1 MTLVRYE
8 VARDVAVITVD
19 NPPVNALSPGVPG
32 GIIEGLGQANS
43 DQSISAI
50 VLIGEGRGFIAGA
63 DIRYFSKPWPE
74 GEPRLGGVIEGIE
87 TSSKPVVAA
96 IHGHALGGGL
106 ELAMCCHYRV
116 IVPGARVGQPEVKLG
131 IPPGAGGTQR
141 LPRLAGVKA
150 ALDMIVSGDPVTAQQ
165 SVSLG
170 ICDQLVE
177 KDLLV
182 GALEF
187 ASKVGQAGGPHQLA
201 RDRNVV
207 VEASDLF
214 EAKRKQIERRAR
226 GMRTPYACI
235 ECVEAAV
242 ELPFDEG
249 LAREREIFEVCVTS
263 DESKAM
269 RHVFFAQRAAG
280 KIPGVSKS
288 VEPRQF
294 GSAGVVG
301 AGTMGGGIT
310 MNFANAGIPVT
321 VVEQDAVLLDKGLS
335 IIQKNYATTVAK
347 GRLTQETMDKRLA
360 LITGST
366 MLDELADADIV
377 IEAIYEEMPAKKE
390 LFGRLDEC
398 TKATAVLA
406 SNTSYLDVN
415 EIAESIPKRKGNV
428 LGTHF
433 FSPANVM
440 RLLEVV
446 RTDTVDE
453 TVLMSVL
460 NLGRKMGKLPIVSGV
475 CHGFIGN
482 RMLEGYFGEAAI
494 MVEEGAAP
502 EHIDRV
508 MYEFGMAMGPLAV
521 SDLAGLDIGWAKRK
535 AAGNGIATNVPGS
548 FVANRLCELGRY
560 GQKTRRGYYLY
571 EKGSRVPVPDP
582 EVKDLAEQA
591 ASHFGA
597 SPRVFEDQE
606 ILERCLYPLINIGA
620 TILEEGIALRASD
633 IDLVYLNG
641 YGFPVWRGGPM
652 HWAGAVGLDVV
663 ADGVR
668 RYSDK
673 SDLGHWKLSRLLGEL
688 AEDGASFESYDAG
701 NQSKGS

>member
-1 MTLVRYE
+1 
-8 VARDVAVITVD
+8 
-19 NPPVNALSPGVPG
+19 
-32 GIIEGLGQANS
+32 
-43 DQSISAI
+43 
-50 VLIGEGRGFIAGA
+50 
-63 DIRYFSKPWPE
+63 
-74 GEPRLGGVIEGIE
+74 
-87 TSSKPVVAA
+87 
-96 IHGHALGGGL
+96 
-106 ELAMCCHYRV
+106 
-116 IVPGARVGQPEVKLG
+116 
-131 IPPGAGGTQR
+131 
-141 LPRLAGVKA
+141 
-150 ALDMIVSGDPVTAQQ
+150 
-165 SVSLG
+165 
-170 ICDQLVE
+170 
-177 KDLLV
+177 
-182 GALEF
+182 
-187 ASKVGQAGGPHQLA
+187 
-201 RDRNVV
+201 
-207 VEASDLF
+207 
-214 EAKRKQIERRAR
+214 
-226 GMRTPYACI
+226 
-235 ECVEAAV
+235 
-242 ELPFDEG
+242 
-249 LAREREIFEVCVTS
+249 
-263 DESKAM
+263 M

-294 GSAGVVG
+294 GSACVVG

-377 IEAIYEEMPAKKE
+377 IEAIYEEMPVKKE

-453 TVLMSVL
+453 TVLLSVL

-494 MVEEGAAP
+494 MVEEGAEP

-548 FVANRLCELGRY
+548 FVANRRCELGRY

-620 TILEEGIALRASD
+620 TILDEGIALRASD

-668 RYSDK
+668 RYSGK

>member
-8 VARDVAVITVD
+8 VAGDVAVITVD

-74 GEPRLGGVIEGIE
+74 GEPRLGGAIEGIE

-177 KDLLV
+177 KDLLD

-187 ASKVGQAGGPHQLA
+187 ASEVGQAGGPHQLA

-207 VEASDLF
+207 VEASNLF

-249 LAREREIFEVCVTS
+249 LAREREIFEACVTS

-288 VEPRQF
+288 IEPCQF

-321 VVEQDAVLLDKGLS
+321 VVEQDAALLDKGLS

-347 GRLTQETMDKRLA
+347 GRLTQESMDKRLA

-377 IEAIYEEMPAKKE
+377 IEAIYEEMPVKKE
-390 LFGRLDEC
+390 LFGRLDKC
-398 TKATAVLA
+398 TKATAVLT

-415 EIAESIPKRKGNV
+415 EIAESVPKRKGNV

-453 TVLMSVL
+453 AVLMSVL

-494 MVEEGAAP
+494 MVEEGAEP

-535 AAGNGIATNVPGS
+535 AAGNGVATDIPGS
-548 FVANRLCELGRY
+548 FVPNRLCEMGRY
-560 GQKTRRGYYLY
+560 GQKTNRGYYLY
-571 EKGSRVPVPDP
+571 EKGSRAPVPDP
-582 EVKDLAEQA
+582 EVKDFAEQA
-591 ASHFGA
+591 ARKFGIG
-597 SPRVFEDQE
+597 PRDFDDRE

-620 TILEEGIALRASD
+620 AILEEGIALRASD

-652 HWAGAVGLDVV
+652 HWAGVIGLDVV
-663 ADGVR
+663 AAGVR
-668 RYSDK
+668 QYSRK
-673 SDLGHWKLSRLLGEL
+673 SDLGHWKLSGVLENL
-688 AEDGASFESYDAG
+688 ADDGKTFEDYDKE
-701 NQSKGS
+701 NQ

>member
-8 VARDVAVITVD
+8 VSDDVAVITVD

-32 GIIEGLGQANS
+32 GIIDGLTQANS
-43 DQSISAI
+43 DSSISAV

-116 IVPGARVGQPEVKLG
+116 IVPQARVGQPEVKLG

-150 ALDMIVSGDPVTAQQ
+150 ALDMIVSGNPVTAQQ

-177 KDLLV
+177 KDLLE

-201 RDRNVV
+201 RDRKVV
-207 VEASDLF
+207 VEDAELF

-249 LAREREIFEVCVTS
+249 LAREREIFEVCVAS

-269 RHVFFAQRAAG
+269 RHVFFAERAAG
-280 KIPGVSKS
+280 KIPRVKKS
-288 VEPRQF
+288 TEPSQF

-321 VVEQDAVLLDKGLS
+321 VVEQDAALLEKGLT

-347 GRLTQETMDKRLA
+347 GKLSQEKMDARLA

-366 MLDELADADIV
+366 MLDDLADADIV

-398 TKATAVLA
+398 LKSTAVLT

-415 EIAESIPKRKGNV
+415 EIAESIPKRVGNV

-494 MVEEGAAP
+494 MVEEGAEP

-535 AAGNGIATNVPGS
+535 AAGNGVASDVPGS
-548 FVANRLCELGRY
+548 FVPNRLCEMSRY
-560 GQKTRRGYYLY
+560 GQKTNRGYYLY
-571 EKGSRVPVPDP
+571 EKGSRAPVPDP
-582 EVKDLAEQA
+582 EVKELAEQA
-591 ASHFGA
+591 ARKFGIG
-597 SPRVFEDQE
+597 PRDFDDRE
-606 ILERCLYPLINIGA
+606 ILERCMYPLINIGA

-652 HWAGAVGLDVV
+652 HWAGVIGLDVV

-668 RYSDK
+668 QYSKK
-673 SDLGHWKLSRLLGEL
+673 SDLCHWKLSRVLEKL
-688 AEDGASFESYDAG
+688 ADSGKSFEDYDKE
-701 NQSKGS
+701 NQ

>member
-8 VARDVAVITVD
+8 VTDDVAVITVD

-32 GIIEGLGQANS
+32 GIIDGLRQANS
-43 DQSISAI
+43 DSLISSV

-74 GEPRLGGVIEGIE
+74 GESRLGGVIDGIE

-116 IVPGARVGQPEVKLG
+116 IVPQARVGQPEVKLG

-177 KDLLV
+177 KDLLE

-201 RDRNVV
+201 RDRKVV
-207 VEASDLF
+207 MEDSELF

-249 LAREREIFEVCVTS
+249 LAREREIFEVCVAS

-269 RHVFFAQRAAG
+269 RHVFFAERAAG
-280 KIPGVSKS
+280 KIPGVRKS
-288 VEPRQF
+288 IEPSQF

-310 MNFANAGIPVT
+310 MNFANAGVPVT
-321 VVEQDAVLLDKGLS
+321 VVEQDAALLEKGLS
-335 IIQKNYATTVAK
+335 IIQQNYATTVAK
-347 GRLTQETMDKRLA
+347 GRLSQVKMDARLA

-366 MLDELADADIV
+366 VLEDLADADIV

-398 TKATAVLA
+398 LKATAVLT

-415 EIAESIPKRKGNV
+415 EIAESIPKRIGNV

-494 MVEEGAAP
+494 MVEEGAEP
-502 EHIDRV
+502 ERIDRV

-535 AAGNGIATNVPGS
+535 AAGNGVATDVPGS
-548 FVANRLCELGRY
+548 FVPNRLCEMGRY
-560 GQKTRRGYYLY
+560 GQKTNRGYYLY

-591 ASHFGA
+591 ARKFGVG
-597 SPRVFEDQE
+597 PRDFDDRE
-606 ILERCLYPLINIGA
+606 ILERCMYPLINIGA
-620 TILEEGIALRASD
+620 TILEEGVALRASD

-652 HWAGAVGLDVV
+652 HWAGVIGLDVV
-663 ADGVR
+663 AEGVR
-668 RYSDK
+668 QYSKK
-673 SDLGHWKLSRLLGEL
+673 SDLCHWKLSRVLEKL
-688 AEDGASFESYDAG
+688 ADSGKSFEDYDKE
-701 NQSKGS
+701 NQ

>member
-8 VARDVAVITVD
+8 VSDDVAVITVD

-32 GIIEGLGQANS
+32 GIIDGLRQANS
-43 DQSISAI
+43 DSSISAV
-50 VLIGEGRGFIAGA
+50 VLIWEGRGFIAGA

-106 ELAMCCHYRV
+106 ELALCCHYRV
-116 IVPGARVGQPEVKLG
+116 IVPQARVGQPEVKLG

-177 KDLLV
+177 KDLLE

-201 RDRNVV
+201 RDRKVV
-207 VEASDLF
+207 VEDRELF

-249 LAREREIFEVCVTS
+249 LAREREIFEVCVAS

-269 RHVFFAQRAAG
+269 RHVFFAERAAG
-280 KIPGVSKS
+280 KIPGIKKS
-288 VEPRQF
+288 IEPSQF

-310 MNFANAGIPVT
+310 MNFANAGVPVT
-321 VVEQDAVLLDKGLS
+321 VVEQDAALLEKGLT

-347 GRLTQETMDKRLA
+347 GRLSQEKMDARLA

-366 MLDELADADIV
+366 MLDDLADADIV

-398 TKATAVLA
+398 LKATAVLT

-415 EIAESIPKRKGNV
+415 EIAESIPKRIGNV

-494 MVEEGAAP
+494 MVEEGAEP

-535 AAGNGIATNVPGS
+535 AAGNGVASDIPGS
-548 FVANRLCELGRY
+548 FVPNRLCEMGRY
-560 GQKTRRGYYLY
+560 GQKTSRGYYLY
-571 EKGSRVPVPDP
+571 EKGSRIPVPDP

-591 ASHFGA
+591 ARKFGIG
-597 SPRVFEDQE
+597 PRDFDDRE
-606 ILERCLYPLINIGA
+606 ILERCMYPLINIGA
-620 TILEEGIALRASD
+620 TILEECIALRASD

-652 HWAGAVGLDVV
+652 HWAGVIGLDVV
-663 ADGVR
+663 AEGVR
-668 RYSDK
+668 QYSKK
-673 SDLGHWKLSRLLGEL
+673 SDLCHWKLSRVLEKL
-688 AEDGASFESYDAG
+688 ADSGKSFEDYDKE
-701 NQSKGS
+701 NQ

>member
-8 VARDVAVITVD
+8 VAGDVAVITVD

-177 KDLLV
+177 KDLLD

-187 ASKVGQAGGPHQLA
+187 ASEVGRAGGPHQLA

-207 VEASDLF
+207 VEASNLF

-288 VEPRQF
+288 IEPRQF

-321 VVEQDAVLLDKGLS
+321 VVEQDAALLDKGLS

-377 IEAIYEEMPAKKE
+377 IEAIYEEMPVKKE
-390 LFGRLDEC
+390 LFGRLDKC
-398 TKATAVLA
+398 TKATAVLT

-494 MVEEGAAP
+494 MVEEGAEP

-535 AAGNGIATNVPGS
+535 AAGNGVATDIPGS
-548 FVANRLCELGRY
+548 FVPNRLCEMGRY
-560 GQKTRRGYYLY
+560 GQKTNRGYYLY
-571 EKGSRVPVPDP
+571 EKGSRAPVPDP
-582 EVKDLAEQA
+582 EVKDFAEQA
-591 ASHFGA
+591 ARKFGIG
-597 SPRVFEDQE
+597 PRDFDDRE

-620 TILEEGIALRASD
+620 AILEEGIALRASD

-652 HWAGAVGLDVV
+652 HWAGVIGLDVV
-663 ADGVR
+663 AAGVR
-668 RYSDK
+668 QYSRK
-673 SDLGHWKLSRLLGEL
+673 SDLGHWKLSGVLENL
-688 AEDGASFESYDAG
+688 ADDGKTFEDYDKE
-701 NQSKGS
+701 NQ

>member
-8 VARDVAVITVD
+8 VAGDVAVITVD

-74 GEPRLGGVIEGIE
+74 GEPRLGGAIEGIE

-116 IVPGARVGQPEVKLG
+116 IVSGARVGQPEVKLG

-177 KDLLV
+177 KDLLD

-187 ASKVGQAGGPHQLA
+187 ASEVGQAGGPHQLA

-207 VEASDLF
+207 VEASNLF

-249 LAREREIFEVCVTS
+249 LAREREIFEACVTS

-288 VEPRQF
+288 IEPCQF

-321 VVEQDAVLLDKGLS
+321 VVEQDAALLDKGLS

-347 GRLTQETMDKRLA
+347 GRLTQESMDKRLA

-377 IEAIYEEMPAKKE
+377 IEAIYEEMPVKKE
-390 LFGRLDEC
+390 LFGRLDKC
-398 TKATAVLA
+398 TKATAVLT

-494 MVEEGAAP
+494 MVEEGAEP

-535 AAGNGIATNVPGS
+535 AAGNGVATDIPGS
-548 FVANRLCELGRY
+548 FVPNRLCEMGRY
-560 GQKTRRGYYLY
+560 GQKTNRGYYLY
-571 EKGSRVPVPDP
+571 EKGSRAPVPDP
-582 EVKDLAEQA
+582 EVKDFAEQA
-591 ASHFGA
+591 ARKFGIG
-597 SPRVFEDQE
+597 PRDFDDRE

-620 TILEEGIALRASD
+620 AILEEGIALRASD

-652 HWAGAVGLDVV
+652 HWAGVIGLDVV
-663 ADGVR
+663 AAGVR
-668 RYSDK
+668 QYSRK
-673 SDLGHWKLSRLLGEL
+673 SDLGHWKLSGVLENL
-688 AEDGASFESYDAG
+688 ADDGKTFEDYDKE
-701 NQSKGS
+701 NQ

>member
-8 VARDVAVITVD
+8 VSDDVAVITVD

-32 GIIEGLGQANS
+32 GIIDGLRQANS
-43 DQSISAI
+43 DSSIFAV

-116 IVPGARVGQPEVKLG
+116 IVPQARVGQPEVKLG

-150 ALDMIVSGDPVTAQQ
+150 ALDMIVSGDPVPAQE

-177 KDLLV
+177 KDLLE

-201 RDRNVV
+201 RDRKVV
-207 VEASDLF
+207 VEDTELF

-249 LAREREIFEVCVTS
+249 LAREREIFEVCVAS

-269 RHVFFAQRAAG
+269 RHVFFAERAAG
-280 KIPGVSKS
+280 KIPGIKKS
-288 VEPRQF
+288 IEPSQF

-310 MNFANAGIPVT
+310 MNFANAGVPVT
-321 VVEQDAVLLDKGLS
+321 VIEQDAALLEKGLT

-347 GRLTQETMDKRLA
+347 GRLSQEKMDARLA

-366 MLDELADADIV
+366 MLDDLADADIV

-398 TKATAVLA
+398 LKATAVLT

-415 EIAESIPKRKGNV
+415 EIAESIPKRIGNV

-453 TVLMSVL
+453 TVLMGVL

-494 MVEEGAAP
+494 MVEEGAEP

-535 AAGNGIATNVPGS
+535 AAGNGVASDIPGS
-548 FVANRLCELGRY
+548 FVANRLCEMGHY
-560 GQKTRRGYYLY
+560 GQKTNRGYYLY

-591 ASHFGA
+591 ARKFGIG
-597 SPRVFEDQE
+597 PRDFDDRE
-606 ILERCLYPLINIGA
+606 ILERCMYPLINIGA

-652 HWAGAVGLDVV
+652 HWAGVIGLDVV

-668 RYSDK
+668 QYSKK
-673 SDLGHWKLSRLLGEL
+673 SDLCHWKLSRVLEKL
-688 AEDGASFESYDAG
+688 ADSGKSFEDYDKE
-701 NQSKGS
+701 NQ

>member
-8 VARDVAVITVD
+8 VSNDVAVITVD

-32 GIIEGLGQANS
+32 GIIDGLRQANS
-43 DQSISAI
+43 DPEISAA

-74 GEPRLGGVIEGIE
+74 GEPRLGGVIKGIE

-116 IVPGARVGQPEVKLG
+116 IVPQTRVGQPEVKLG

-177 KDLLV
+177 KDLLE

-201 RDRNVV
+201 RDRKVV
-207 VEASDLF
+207 VEDAELF

-249 LAREREIFEVCVTS
+249 LAREREIFEVCVAS

-269 RHVFFAQRAAG
+269 RHVFFAERAAG
-280 KIPGVSKS
+280 KIPGIKKS
-288 VEPRQF
+288 IEPSQF

-310 MNFANAGIPVT
+310 MNFANAGVPVT
-321 VVEQDAVLLDKGLS
+321 VVEQDAALLEKGLS

-347 GRLTQETMDKRLA
+347 GRLSQEKMDARLA

-366 MLDELADADIV
+366 VLEDLADADIV

-398 TKATAVLA
+398 LKATAVLT

-415 EIAESIPKRKGNV
+415 EIAESIPKRIGNV

-494 MVEEGAAP
+494 MVEEGAEP

-508 MYEFGMAMGPLAV
+508 MCEFGMAMGPLAV

-535 AAGNGIATNVPGS
+535 AAGNGVASDVPGS
-548 FVANRLCELGRY
+548 FVPNRLCEMGRY
-560 GQKTRRGYYLY
+560 GQKTNRGYYLY
-571 EKGSRVPVPDP
+571 EKGSRIPVPDP

-591 ASHFGA
+591 ARKFGIG
-597 SPRVFEDQE
+597 PRDFDDRE
-606 ILERCLYPLINIGA
+606 ILERCMYPLINIGA

-652 HWAGAVGLDVV
+652 HWAGVIGLDVV
-663 ADGVR
+663 AEGVR
-668 RYSDK
+668 QYSKK
-673 SDLGHWKLSRLLGEL
+673 SDLCHWKLSRVLEKL
-688 AEDGASFESYDAG
+688 ADSGKSFEDYDKE
-701 NQSKGS
+701 NQ

>member
-8 VARDVAVITVD
+8 VSDDVAVITVD

-32 GIIEGLGQANS
+32 GIIDGLTQANS
-43 DQSISAI
+43 DSSISAV

-116 IVPGARVGQPEVKLG
+116 IVPQARVGQPEVKLG

-150 ALDMIVSGDPVTAQQ
+150 ALDMIVSGNPVTAQQ

-177 KDLLV
+177 KDLLE
-182 GALEF
+182 GALKF

-201 RDRNVV
+201 RDRKVV
-207 VEASDLF
+207 VEDAELF

-249 LAREREIFEVCVTS
+249 LAREREIFEVCVAS

-269 RHVFFAQRAAG
+269 RHVFFAERAAG
-280 KIPGVSKS
+280 KIPRVKKS
-288 VEPRQF
+288 TEPSQF

-321 VVEQDAVLLDKGLS
+321 VVEQDAALLEKGLT

-347 GRLTQETMDKRLA
+347 GRLSQEKMDARLA

-366 MLDELADADIV
+366 MLDDLADADIV

-398 TKATAVLA
+398 LKATAVLT

-415 EIAESIPKRKGNV
+415 EIAESIPKRVGNV

-494 MVEEGAAP
+494 MVEEGAEP

-535 AAGNGIATNVPGS
+535 AAGNGVASDVPGS
-548 FVANRLCELGRY
+548 FVPNRLCEMSRY
-560 GQKTRRGYYLY
+560 GQKTNRGYYLY
-571 EKGSRVPVPDP
+571 EKGSRAPVPDP
-582 EVKDLAEQA
+582 EVKELAEQA
-591 ASHFGA
+591 ARKFGIG
-597 SPRVFEDQE
+597 PRDFDDRE
-606 ILERCLYPLINIGA
+606 ILERCMYPLINIGA

-652 HWAGAVGLDVV
+652 HWAGVIGLDVV

-668 RYSDK
+668 QYSKK
-673 SDLGHWKLSRLLGEL
+673 SDLCHWKLSRVLEKL
-688 AEDGASFESYDAG
+688 ADSGKSFEDYDKE
-701 NQSKGS
+701 NQ

>member
-8 VARDVAVITVD
+8 VSDDVAVITVD

-32 GIIEGLGQANS
+32 GIIDGLTQANS
-43 DQSISAI
+43 DSSISAV

-116 IVPGARVGQPEVKLG
+116 IVPQARVGQPEVKLG

-150 ALDMIVSGDPVTAQQ
+150 ALDMIVSGNPVTAQQ

-177 KDLLV
+177 KDLLE

-201 RDRNVV
+201 RDRKVV
-207 VEASDLF
+207 VEDAELF

-249 LAREREIFEVCVTS
+249 LAREREIFEVCVAS

-269 RHVFFAQRAAG
+269 RHVFFAERAAG
-280 KIPGVSKS
+280 KIPRVKKS
-288 VEPRQF
+288 TEPSQF

-321 VVEQDAVLLDKGLS
+321 VVEQDAALLEKGLT

-347 GRLTQETMDKRLA
+347 GRLSQEKMDARLA

-366 MLDELADADIV
+366 MLDDLADADIV

-398 TKATAVLA
+398 LKATAVLT

-415 EIAESIPKRKGNV
+415 EIAESIPKRVGNV

-494 MVEEGAAP
+494 MVEEGAEP

-535 AAGNGIATNVPGS
+535 AAGNGVASDVPGS
-548 FVANRLCELGRY
+548 FVPNRLCEMSRY
-560 GQKTRRGYYLY
+560 GQKTNRGYYLY
-571 EKGSRVPVPDP
+571 EKGSRAPVPDP
-582 EVKDLAEQA
+582 EVKELAEQA
-591 ASHFGA
+591 ARKFGIG
-597 SPRVFEDQE
+597 PRDFDDRE
-606 ILERCLYPLINIGA
+606 ILERCMYPLINIGA

-652 HWAGAVGLDVV
+652 HWAGVIGLDVV

-668 RYSDK
+668 QYSKK
-673 SDLGHWKLSRLLGEL
+673 SDLCHWKLSRVLEKL
-688 AEDGASFESYDAG
+688 ADSGKSFEDYDKE
-701 NQSKGS
+701 NQ

>member
-8 VARDVAVITVD
+8 VAGDVAVITVD

-74 GEPRLGGVIEGIE
+74 GEPRLGGVIKGIE

-177 KDLLV
+177 KDLLD

-187 ASKVGQAGGPHQLA
+187 ASEVGQAGGPHQLA

-207 VEASDLF
+207 VEASNLF

-249 LAREREIFEVCVTS
+249 LAREREIFEVCVAS

-280 KIPGVSKS
+280 KIPGVSKAI
-288 VEPRQF
+288 EPRQF

-321 VVEQDAVLLDKGLS
+321 VVEQDAALLDKGLS

-347 GRLTQETMDKRLA
+347 GRLTQESMDKRLA

-377 IEAIYEEMPAKKE
+377 IEAIYEEMPVKKE

-398 TKATAVLA
+398 TKATAVLT

-415 EIAESIPKRKGNV
+415 EIAESVPKRKGNV

-494 MVEEGAAP
+494 MVEEGAEP

-535 AAGNGIATNVPGS
+535 AAGNGVATDIPGS
-548 FVANRLCELGRY
+548 FVPNRLCEMGRY
-560 GQKTRRGYYLY
+560 GQKTNRGYYLY
-571 EKGSRVPVPDP
+571 EKGSRAPVPDP
-582 EVKDLAEQA
+582 EVKDFAEQA
-591 ASHFGA
+591 ARKFGIG
-597 SPRVFEDQE
+597 PRNFDDRE

-620 TILEEGIALRASD
+620 AILEEGIALRASD

-652 HWAGAVGLDVV
+652 HWAGVIGLDVV
-663 ADGVR
+663 AAGVR
-668 RYSDK
+668 QYSRK
-673 SDLGHWKLSRLLGEL
+673 SDLGHWKLSGVLENL
-688 AEDGASFESYDAG
+688 ADDGKTFEDYDKE
-701 NQSKGS
+701 NQ

>member
-8 VARDVAVITVD
+8 VSDDVAVITVD

-32 GIIEGLGQANS
+32 GIIDGLRQANS
-43 DQSISAI
+43 DSSISAV

-116 IVPGARVGQPEVKLG
+116 IVPQARVGQPEVKLG

-150 ALDMIVSGDPVTAQQ
+150 ALDMIVSGDPVTAEQ

-170 ICDQLVE
+170 ICDQLIE
-177 KDLLV
+177 KDLLE

-207 VEASDLF
+207 VEDAELF

-249 LAREREIFEVCVTS
+249 LAREREIFEVCVAS

-269 RHVFFAQRAAG
+269 RHVFFAERAAG
-280 KIPGVSKS
+280 KIPGVKKS
-288 VEPRQF
+288 IEPSQF

-310 MNFANAGIPVT
+310 MNFANAGVPVT
-321 VVEQDAVLLDKGLS
+321 VVEQDAALLEKGLS

-347 GRLTQETMDKRLA
+347 GRLSQDKMDARLA

-366 MLDELADADIV
+366 SLDDLADADIV

-398 TKATAVLA
+398 LKATAVLT

-415 EIAESIPKRKGNV
+415 EIAESIPKRIGNV

-494 MVEEGAAP
+494 MVEEGAEP

-508 MYEFGMAMGPLAV
+508 MCEFGMAMGPLAV

-535 AAGNGIATNVPGS
+535 AAGNGVASDVPGS
-548 FVANRLCELGRY
+548 FVPNRLCEMGRY
-560 GQKTRRGYYLY
+560 GQKTSRGYYLY
-571 EKGSRVPVPDP
+571 EKGSRIPVPDP

-591 ASHFGA
+591 ARKFGIG
-597 SPRVFEDQE
+597 PRDFDDRE
-606 ILERCLYPLINIGA
+606 ILERCMYPLINIGA

-652 HWAGAVGLDVV
+652 HWAGVIGLDVV
-663 ADGVR
+663 AEGVR
-668 RYSDK
+668 QYSKK
-673 SDLGHWKLSRLLGEL
+673 SDLCHWKLSRVLEKL
-688 AEDGASFESYDAG
+688 ADSGKSFEDYDRET
-701 NQSKGS
+701 Q

>member
-8 VARDVAVITVD
+8 VSDDVAVITVD

-32 GIIEGLGQANS
+32 GIIDGLTQANS
-43 DQSISAI
+43 DSSISAV

-116 IVPGARVGQPEVKLG
+116 IVPQARVGQPEVKLG

-150 ALDMIVSGDPVTAQQ
+150 ALDMIVSGNPVTAQQ

-177 KDLLV
+177 KDLLE

-201 RDRNVV
+201 RDRKVV
-207 VEASDLF
+207 VEDAELF

-249 LAREREIFEVCVTS
+249 LAREREIFEVCVAS

-269 RHVFFAQRAAG
+269 RHVFFAERAAG
-280 KIPGVSKS
+280 KIPRVKKS
-288 VEPRQF
+288 TEPSQF

-321 VVEQDAVLLDKGLS
+321 VVEQDAALLEKGLT

-347 GRLTQETMDKRLA
+347 GKLSQEKMDARLA

-366 MLDELADADIV
+366 MLDDLADADIV

-398 TKATAVLA
+398 LKATAVLT

-415 EIAESIPKRKGNV
+415 EIAESIPKRVGNV

-494 MVEEGAAP
+494 MVEEGAEP

-535 AAGNGIATNVPGS
+535 AAGNGVASDVPGS
-548 FVANRLCELGRY
+548 FVPNRLCEMSRY
-560 GQKTRRGYYLY
+560 GQKTNRGYYLY
-571 EKGSRVPVPDP
+571 EKGSRAPVPDP
-582 EVKDLAEQA
+582 EVKELAEQA
-591 ASHFGA
+591 ARKFGIG
-597 SPRVFEDQE
+597 PRDFDDRE
-606 ILERCLYPLINIGA
+606 ILERCMYPLINIGA

-652 HWAGAVGLDVV
+652 HWAGVIGLDVV

-668 RYSDK
+668 QYSKK
-673 SDLGHWKLSRLLGEL
+673 SDLCHWKLSRVLEKL
-688 AEDGASFESYDAG
+688 ADSGKSFEDYDKE
-701 NQSKGS
+701 NQ

>member
-8 VARDVAVITVD
+8 VAGDVAVITVD

-74 GEPRLGGVIEGIE
+74 GEPRLGGVIKGIE

-177 KDLLV
+177 KDLLD

-187 ASKVGQAGGPHQLA
+187 ASEVGQAGGPHQLA

-207 VEASDLF
+207 VEASNLF

-288 VEPRQF
+288 IEPCQF

-321 VVEQDAVLLDKGLS
+321 VVEQDAALLDKGLS

-347 GRLTQETMDKRLA
+347 GRLTQESMDKRLA

-377 IEAIYEEMPAKKE
+377 IEAIYEEMPVKKE

-398 TKATAVLA
+398 TKATAVLT

-415 EIAESIPKRKGNV
+415 EIAESVPKRKGNV

-453 TVLMSVL
+453 AVLMSVL

-494 MVEEGAAP
+494 MVEEGAEP

-535 AAGNGIATNVPGS
+535 AAGNGVATDIPGS
-548 FVANRLCELGRY
+548 FVPNRLCEMGRY
-560 GQKTRRGYYLY
+560 GQKTNRGYYLY
-571 EKGSRVPVPDP
+571 EKGSRAPVPDP
-582 EVKDLAEQA
+582 EVKDFAEQA
-591 ASHFGA
+591 ARKFGIG
-597 SPRVFEDQE
+597 PRDFDDRE

-620 TILEEGIALRASD
+620 AILEEGIALRASD

-652 HWAGAVGLDVV
+652 HWAGVIGLDVV
-663 ADGVR
+663 AAGVR
-668 RYSDK
+668 QYSRK
-673 SDLGHWKLSRLLGEL
+673 SDLGHWKLSGVLENL
-688 AEDGASFESYDAG
+688 ADDGKTFEDYDKE
-701 NQSKGS
+701 NQ

>member
-8 VARDVAVITVD
+8 VAGDVAVITVD

-74 GEPRLGGVIEGIE
+74 GEPRLGGVIKGIE

-177 KDLLV
+177 KDLLD

-187 ASKVGQAGGPHQLA
+187 ASEVGQAGGPHQLA

-207 VEASDLF
+207 VEASNLF

-288 VEPRQF
+288 IEPRQF

-321 VVEQDAVLLDKGLS
+321 VVEQDAALLDKGLS

-347 GRLTQETMDKRLA
+347 GRLTQESMDKRLA

-377 IEAIYEEMPAKKE
+377 IEAIYEEMPVKKE
-390 LFGRLDEC
+390 LFGRLDKC
-398 TKATAVLA
+398 TKATAVLT

-415 EIAESIPKRKGNV
+415 EIAESVPKRKGNV

-494 MVEEGAAP
+494 MVEEGAEP

-535 AAGNGIATNVPGS
+535 AAGNGVATDIPGS
-548 FVANRLCELGRY
+548 FVPNRLCEMGRY
-560 GQKTRRGYYLY
+560 GQKTNRGYYLY
-571 EKGSRVPVPDP
+571 EKGSRAPVPDP
-582 EVKDLAEQA
+582 EVKDFAEQA
-591 ASHFGA
+591 ARKFGIG
-597 SPRVFEDQE
+597 PRDFDDRE

-620 TILEEGIALRASD
+620 AILEEGIALRASD

-652 HWAGAVGLDVV
+652 HWAGVIGLDVV
-663 ADGVR
+663 AAGVR
-668 RYSDK
+668 QYSRK
-673 SDLGHWKLSRLLGEL
+673 SDLGHWKLSGVLENL
-688 AEDGASFESYDAG
+688 ADDGKTFEDYDKD
-701 NQSKGS
+701 NQ

>member
-8 VARDVAVITVD
+8 VAGDVAVITVD

-74 GEPRLGGVIEGIE
+74 GEPRLGGVIKGIE

-177 KDLLV
+177 KDLLD

-187 ASKVGQAGGPHQLA
+187 ASEVGQAGGPHQLA

-207 VEASDLF
+207 VEASNLF

-249 LAREREIFEVCVTS
+249 LAREREIFEACVTS

-288 VEPRQF
+288 IEPRQF

-321 VVEQDAVLLDKGLS
+321 VVEQDAALLDKGLS

-347 GRLTQETMDKRLA
+347 GRLTQESMDKRLA

-377 IEAIYEEMPAKKE
+377 IEAIYEEMPVKKE
-390 LFGRLDEC
+390 LFGRLDKC
-398 TKATAVLA
+398 TKATAVLT

-415 EIAESIPKRKGNV
+415 EIAESVPKRKGNV

-494 MVEEGAAP
+494 MVEEGAEP

-535 AAGNGIATNVPGS
+535 AAGNGVATDIPGS
-548 FVANRLCELGRY
+548 FVPNRLCEMGRY
-560 GQKTRRGYYLY
+560 GQKTNRGYYLY
-571 EKGSRVPVPDP
+571 EKGSRAPVPDP
-582 EVKDLAEQA
+582 EVKDFAEQA
-591 ASHFGA
+591 ARKFGIG
-597 SPRVFEDQE
+597 PRDFDDRE

-620 TILEEGIALRASD
+620 AILEEGIALRASD

-652 HWAGAVGLDVV
+652 HWAGVIGLDVV
-663 ADGVR
+663 AAGVR
-668 RYSDK
+668 QYSRK
-673 SDLGHWKLSRLLGEL
+673 SDLGHWKLSGVLENL
-688 AEDGASFESYDAG
+688 ADDGKTFEDYDKE
-701 NQSKGS
+701 NQ

>member
-8 VARDVAVITVD
+8 VAGDVAVITVD

-177 KDLLV
+177 KDLLD

-187 ASKVGQAGGPHQLA
+187 ASEVGQAGGPHQLA

-207 VEASDLF
+207 VEASNLF

-249 LAREREIFEVCVTS
+249 LAREREIFEACVTS

-288 VEPRQF
+288 IEPCQF

-321 VVEQDAVLLDKGLS
+321 VVEQDAALLDKGLS

-347 GRLTQETMDKRLA
+347 GRLTQESMDKRLA

-377 IEAIYEEMPAKKE
+377 IEAIYEEMPVKKE
-390 LFGRLDEC
+390 LFGRLDKC
-398 TKATAVLA
+398 TKATAVLT

-415 EIAESIPKRKGNV
+415 EIAESVPKRKGNV

-494 MVEEGAAP
+494 MVEEGAEP

-535 AAGNGIATNVPGS
+535 AAGNGVATDIPGS
-548 FVANRLCELGRY
+548 FVPNRLCEMGRY
-560 GQKTRRGYYLY
+560 GQKTNRGYYLY
-571 EKGSRVPVPDP
+571 EKGSRAPVPDP
-582 EVKDLAEQA
+582 EVKDFAEQA
-591 ASHFGA
+591 ARKFGIG
-597 SPRVFEDQE
+597 PRDFDDRE

-620 TILEEGIALRASD
+620 AILEEGIALRASD

-652 HWAGAVGLDVV
+652 HWAGVIGLDVV
-663 ADGVR
+663 AAGVR
-668 RYSDK
+668 QYSRK
-673 SDLGHWKLSRLLGEL
+673 SDLGHWKLSGVLENL
-688 AEDGASFESYDAG
+688 ADDGKTFEDYDKE
-701 NQSKGS
+701 NQ

>member
-8 VARDVAVITVD
+8 VSDDVAVITVD

-32 GIIEGLGQANS
+32 GIIDGLRQANS
-43 DQSISAI
+43 DSSISAV

-116 IVPGARVGQPEVKLG
+116 IVPQARVGQPEVKLG

-150 ALDMIVSGDPVTAQQ
+150 ALDMIVSGDPVTAQE

-177 KDLLV
+177 KDLLE

-201 RDRNVV
+201 RDRKVV
-207 VEASDLF
+207 VEDAELF

-249 LAREREIFEVCVTS
+249 LAREREIFEVCVAS

-269 RHVFFAQRAAG
+269 RHVFFAERAAG
-280 KIPGVSKS
+280 KIPGIKKS
-288 VEPRQF
+288 IEPSQF

-310 MNFANAGIPVT
+310 MNFANAGVPVT
-321 VVEQDAVLLDKGLS
+321 VVEQDAALLEKGLT

-347 GRLTQETMDKRLA
+347 GRLSQEKMDARLA

-366 MLDELADADIV
+366 MLDDLADADIV

-398 TKATAVLA
+398 LKATAVLT

-415 EIAESIPKRKGNV
+415 EIAESIPKRIGNV

-453 TVLMSVL
+453 TVLMGVL

-494 MVEEGAAP
+494 MVEEGAEP

-508 MYEFGMAMGPLAV
+508 MCEFGMAMGPLAV

-535 AAGNGIATNVPGS
+535 AAGNGVASDVPGS
-548 FVANRLCELGRY
+548 FVPNRLCEMGRY
-560 GQKTRRGYYLY
+560 GQKTNRGYYLY

-591 ASHFGA
+591 ARKFGIG
-597 SPRVFEDQE
+597 PRDFDDRE
-606 ILERCLYPLINIGA
+606 ILERCMYPLINIGA

-652 HWAGAVGLDVV
+652 HWAGVIGLDVV
-663 ADGVR
+663 AEGVR
-668 RYSDK
+668 QYSKK
-673 SDLGHWKLSRLLGEL
+673 SDLCHWKLSRVLEKL
-688 AEDGASFESYDAG
+688 ADSGKSFEDYDKE
-701 NQSKGS
+701 NQ

>member
-8 VARDVAVITVD
+8 THEGVAVITVD

-32 GIIEGLGQANS
+32 GIIESLKQA
-43 DQSISAI
+43 DIDPDI
-50 VLIGEGRGFIAGA
+50 VAVVLVGEGRGFIAGA
-63 DIRYFSKPWPE
+63 DIRYFSKPWPK
-74 GEPRLGGVIEGIE
+74 GEPRLGGVIEAIE
-87 TSSKPVVAA
+87 ASSKPVVAA

-116 IVPGARVGQPEVKLG
+116 IVPQARVGQPEVKLG

-150 ALDMIVSGDPVTAQQ
+150 ALDMIVSGDPVTAQR

-170 ICDQLVE
+170 ICDQLVD
-177 KDLLV
+177 KDLLE

-207 VEASDLF
+207 VEDDELF
-214 EAKRKQIERRAR
+214 DAKRKQIKRRAR

-235 ECVEAAV
+235 DCVEAAA

-249 LAREREIFEVCVTS
+249 LAREREIFEACVAS

-269 RHVFFAQRAAG
+269 RHVFFAERAAG
-280 KIPGVSKS
+280 KIPGISKS
-288 VEPRQF
+288 IKPCQF

-321 VVEQDAVLLDKGLS
+321 VVEQDAELLQKGLL
-335 IIQKNYATTVAK
+335 IIQNNYEATVAK
-347 GRLTQETMDKRLA
+347 GRLSQEKMDERMA

-366 MLDELADADIV
+366 TLDNLADADIV

-390 LFGRLDEC
+390 LFGRLNKC
-398 TKATAVLA
+398 VKSTAVLT

-415 EIAESIPKRKGNV
+415 AIANSIPEREGYV

-446 RTDTVDE
+446 RTNSVDNA
-453 TVLMSVL
+453 VLMGVL
-460 NLGRKMGKLPIVSGV
+460 DLGRRMGKLPIVSGV

-535 AAGNGIATNVPGS
+535 AAGHGVAADVPGS

-560 GQKTRRGYYLY
+560 GQKTGRGYYLY
-571 EKGSRVPVPDP
+571 EKGSRVPIPDP

-591 ASHFGA
+591 ARQFGDG
-597 SPRVFEDQE
+597 PRDFDDQE

-673 SDLGHWKLSRLLGEL
+673 SDLDHWKLSRLLEKL
-688 AEDGASFESYDAG
+688 SEDGESFESYDAG
-701 NQSKGS
+701 NHSKGA

>member
-8 VARDVAVITVD
+8 VSDNVAVISVD

-32 GIIEGLGQANS
+32 GIIDGLRQANS
-43 DQSISAI
+43 DSSISAV

-116 IVPGARVGQPEVKLG
+116 IVPQARVGQPEVKLG

-150 ALDMIVSGDPVTAQQ
+150 ALDMIVSGDPVTAEQ

-170 ICDQLVE
+170 ICDQLIE
-177 KDLLV
+177 KDLLE

-207 VEASDLF
+207 VEDAELF

-249 LAREREIFEVCVTS
+249 LAREREIFEVCVAS

-269 RHVFFAQRAAG
+269 RHVFFAERAAG
-280 KIPGVSKS
+280 KIPGVKKS
-288 VEPRQF
+288 IEPSQF

-310 MNFANAGIPVT
+310 MNFANAGVPVT
-321 VVEQDAVLLDKGLS
+321 VVEQDAALLEKGLS

-347 GRLTQETMDKRLA
+347 GRLHQDKMDARLA

-366 MLDELADADIV
+366 SLDDLADADIV

-398 TKATAVLA
+398 LKATAVLT

-415 EIAESIPKRKGNV
+415 EIAESIPKRIGNV

-494 MVEEGAAP
+494 MVEEGAEP

-508 MYEFGMAMGPLAV
+508 MCEFGMAMGPLAV

-535 AAGNGIATNVPGS
+535 AAGNGVASDVPGS
-548 FVANRLCELGRY
+548 FVPNRLCEMGRY
-560 GQKTRRGYYLY
+560 GQKTSRGYYLY
-571 EKGSRVPVPDP
+571 EKGSRIPVPDP

-591 ASHFGA
+591 ARKFGIG
-597 SPRVFEDQE
+597 PRDFDDRE
-606 ILERCLYPLINIGA
+606 ILERCMYPLINIGA

-652 HWAGAVGLDVV
+652 HWAGVIGLDVV
-663 ADGVR
+663 AEGVR
-668 RYSDK
+668 QYSKK
-673 SDLGHWKLSRLLGEL
+673 SDLCHWKLSRVLEKL
-688 AEDGASFESYDAG
+688 ADSGKSFEDYDRET
-701 NQSKGS
+701 Q

>member
-8 VARDVAVITVD
+8 VAGDVAVITVD
-19 NPPVNALSPGVPG
+19 NHPVNALSPGVPG

-177 KDLLV
+177 KDLLD

-187 ASKVGQAGGPHQLA
+187 ASEVGQAGGPHQLA

-207 VEASDLF
+207 VEASNLF

-288 VEPRQF
+288 IEPRQF

-321 VVEQDAVLLDKGLS
+321 VVEQDAALLDKGLS

-347 GRLTQETMDKRLA
+347 GRLTQESMDKRLA

-377 IEAIYEEMPAKKE
+377 VEAIYEEMPVKKE
-390 LFGRLDEC
+390 LFGRLDKC
-398 TKATAVLA
+398 TKATAVLT

-415 EIAESIPKRKGNV
+415 EIAESVPKRKGNV

-494 MVEEGAAP
+494 MVEEGAEP

-535 AAGNGIATNVPGS
+535 AAGNGVATDIPGS
-548 FVANRLCELGRY
+548 FVPNRLCEMGRY
-560 GQKTRRGYYLY
+560 GQKTNRGYYLY
-571 EKGSRVPVPDP
+571 EKGSRAPVPDP
-582 EVKDLAEQA
+582 EVKDFAEQA
-591 ASHFGA
+591 ARKFGIG
-597 SPRVFEDQE
+597 PRDFDDRE

-620 TILEEGIALRASD
+620 AILEEGIALRASD

-652 HWAGAVGLDVV
+652 HWAGVIGLDVV
-663 ADGVR
+663 AAGVR
-668 RYSDK
+668 QYSRK
-673 SDLGHWKLSRLLGEL
+673 SDLGHWKLSGVLENL
-688 AEDGASFESYDAG
+688 ADDGKTFEDYDKE
-701 NQSKGS
+701 NQ

>member
-8 VARDVAVITVD
+8 VSDNVAVISVD

-32 GIIEGLGQANS
+32 GIIDGLRQANS
-43 DQSISAI
+43 DSSISAV

-116 IVPGARVGQPEVKLG
+116 IVPQTRVGQPEVKLG

-177 KDLLV
+177 KDLLE

-201 RDRNVV
+201 RDRKVV
-207 VEASDLF
+207 VEDTELF

-249 LAREREIFEVCVTS
+249 LAREREIFEVCVAS

-269 RHVFFAQRAAG
+269 RHVFFAERAAG
-280 KIPGVSKS
+280 KIPGVKKS
-288 VEPRQF
+288 IEPSQF

-310 MNFANAGIPVT
+310 MNFANAGVPVT
-321 VVEQDAVLLDKGLS
+321 VVEQDAALLEKGLS

-347 GRLTQETMDKRLA
+347 GRLSQDKMDARLA

-366 MLDELADADIV
+366 SLDDLADADIV

-398 TKATAVLA
+398 LKATAVLT

-415 EIAESIPKRKGNV
+415 EIAESIPKRIGNV

-494 MVEEGAAP
+494 MVEEGAEP
-502 EHIDRV
+502 ERIDRV

-535 AAGNGIATNVPGS
+535 AAGNGVATDVPGS
-548 FVANRLCELGRY
+548 FVPNRLCEMGRY
-560 GQKTRRGYYLY
+560 GQKTSRGYYLY
-571 EKGSRVPVPDP
+571 EKGSRIPVPDP

-591 ASHFGA
+591 ARKFGIG
-597 SPRVFEDQE
+597 PRDFDDRE
-606 ILERCLYPLINIGA
+606 ILERCMYPLINIGA

-652 HWAGAVGLDVV
+652 HWAGVIGLDVV
-663 ADGVR
+663 AEGVR
-668 RYSDK
+668 QYSKK
-673 SDLGHWKLSRLLGEL
+673 SDLCHWKLSRVLEKL
-688 AEDGASFESYDAG
+688 ADSGKSFEDYDKE
-701 NQSKGS
+701 NQ

>member
-1 MTLVRYE
+1 
-8 VARDVAVITVD
+8 
-19 NPPVNALSPGVPG
+19 
-32 GIIEGLGQANS
+32 
-43 DQSISAI
+43 
-50 VLIGEGRGFIAGA
+50 
-63 DIRYFSKPWPE
+63 
-74 GEPRLGGVIEGIE
+74 
-87 TSSKPVVAA
+87 
-96 IHGHALGGGL
+96 
-106 ELAMCCHYRV
+106 
-116 IVPGARVGQPEVKLG
+116 
-131 IPPGAGGTQR
+131 
-141 LPRLAGVKA
+141 
-150 ALDMIVSGDPVTAQQ
+150 
-165 SVSLG
+165 
-170 ICDQLVE
+170 
-177 KDLLV
+177 
-182 GALEF
+182 
-187 ASKVGQAGGPHQLA
+187 
-201 RDRNVV
+201 
-207 VEASDLF
+207 
-214 EAKRKQIERRAR
+214 
-226 GMRTPYACI
+226 
-235 ECVEAAV
+235 
-242 ELPFDEG
+242 
-249 LAREREIFEVCVTS
+249 
-263 DESKAM
+263 
-269 RHVFFAQRAAG
+269 
-280 KIPGVSKS
+280 
-288 VEPRQF
+288 
-294 GSAGVVG
+294 
-301 AGTMGGGIT
+301 
-310 MNFANAGIPVT
+310 
-321 VVEQDAVLLDKGLS
+321 
-335 IIQKNYATTVAK
+335 
-347 GRLTQETMDKRLA
+347 
-360 LITGST
+360 

-377 IEAIYEEMPAKKE
+377 IEAIYEEMPVKKE

-398 TKATAVLA
+398 TKATAVLT

-521 SDLAGLDIGWAKRK
+521 ADLAGLDIGWAKRK

-597 SPRVFEDQE
+597 SPRAFEDQE
-606 ILERCLYPLINIGA
+606 ILARCLYPLINIGA

-668 RYSDK
+668 RYSGK

>member
-177 KDLLV
+177 KDLLD

-187 ASKVGQAGGPHQLA
+187 ASEVGRAGGPHQLA

-288 VEPRQF
+288 IEPRQF

-321 VVEQDAVLLDKGLS
+321 VVEQDAALLD
-335 IIQKNYATTVAK
+335 
-347 GRLTQETMDKRLA
+347 
-360 LITGST
+360 
-366 MLDELADADIV
+366 
-377 IEAIYEEMPAKKE
+377 
-390 LFGRLDEC
+390 
-398 TKATAVLA
+398 
-406 SNTSYLDVN
+406 
-415 EIAESIPKRKGNV
+415 
-428 LGTHF
+428 
-433 FSPANVM
+433 
-440 RLLEVV
+440 
-446 RTDTVDE
+446 
-453 TVLMSVL
+453 
-460 NLGRKMGKLPIVSGV
+460 
-475 CHGFIGN
+475 
-482 RMLEGYFGEAAI
+482 
-494 MVEEGAAP
+494 
-502 EHIDRV
+502 
-508 MYEFGMAMGPLAV
+508 
-521 SDLAGLDIGWAKRK
+521 
-535 AAGNGIATNVPGS
+535 
-548 FVANRLCELGRY
+548 
-560 GQKTRRGYYLY
+560 
-571 EKGSRVPVPDP
+571 
-582 EVKDLAEQA
+582 
-591 ASHFGA
+591 
-597 SPRVFEDQE
+597 
-606 ILERCLYPLINIGA
+606 
-620 TILEEGIALRASD
+620 
-633 IDLVYLNG
+633 
-641 YGFPVWRGGPM
+641 
-652 HWAGAVGLDVV
+652 
-663 ADGVR
+663 
-668 RYSDK
+668 
-673 SDLGHWKLSRLLGEL
+673 
-688 AEDGASFESYDAG
+688 
-701 NQSKGS
+701 

>member
-1 MTLVRYE
+1 MALVRYE
-8 VARDVAVITVD
+8 THEGVAVVTVD

-32 GIIEGLGQANS
+32 GIIASLKQANA
-43 DQSISAI
+43 DPDI
-50 VLIGEGRGFIAGA
+50 VAVVLVGEGRGFIAGA
-63 DIRYFSKPWPE
+63 DIRYFSKPWPD
-74 GEPRLGGVIEGIE
+74 GEPRLGDVIRAFEK
-87 TSSKPVVAA
+87 SSKPVVAA

-116 IVPGARVGQPEVKLG
+116 IVPKARVGQPEVKLG

-141 LPRLAGVKA
+141 LPRLAGAKA
-150 ALDMIVSGDPVTAQQ
+150 ALDMIVSGDPATAQQ
-165 SVSLG
+165 AVSLG
-170 ICDQLVE
+170 ICDQLIETELVE
-177 KDLLV
+177 
-182 GALEF
+182 GALLF
-187 ASKVGQAGGPHQLA
+187 AREVVQTNDPHQLA
-201 RDRNVV
+201 RDRT
-207 VEASDLF
+207 VEVEDSELF

-226 GMRTPYACI
+226 GMRAPYACI
-235 ECVEAAV
+235 ECVQAAV
-242 ELPFDEG
+242 ELPFDDG
-249 LAREREIFEVCVTS
+249 LAREREIFEDCVVS

-269 RHVFFAQRAAG
+269 RHVFFAERAAG
-280 KIPGVSKS
+280 KIPGVDKNLERSS
-288 VEPRQF
+288 F
-294 GSAGVVG
+294 DSAGVVG

-321 VVEQDAVLLDKGLS
+321 VVEQDSELLAKGLS
-335 IIQKNYATTVAK
+335 TIRENYAATVAK
-347 GRLTQETMDKRLA
+347 GRLTQEKMDQRLS

-366 MLDELADADIV
+366 TLDNLVDADIV
-377 IEAIYEEMPAKKE
+377 IEAIYEEMPVKIE
-390 LFGRLDEC
+390 LFERLNQSV
-398 TKATAVLA
+398 KPTAVLT

-415 EIAESIPKRKGNV
+415 EIADSIPERKGYV

-446 RTDTVDE
+446 RTDSVDKA
-453 TVLMSVL
+453 VLMSVL
-460 NLGRKMGKLPIVSGV
+460 DLGRRMGKLPIVSGV

-535 AAGNGIATNVPGS
+535 AAGHGVAADVPGS

-591 ASHFGA
+591 ARQFGDG
-597 SPRVFEDQE
+597 PRDFDDQE

-663 ADGVR
+663 TDGVR
-668 RYSDK
+668 RYSDR
-673 SDLGHWKLSRLLGEL
+673 SDLDHWKLSRLLEKL
-688 AEDGASFESYDAG
+688 SEDGESFESYDAG
-701 NQSKGS
+701 NHSKGA